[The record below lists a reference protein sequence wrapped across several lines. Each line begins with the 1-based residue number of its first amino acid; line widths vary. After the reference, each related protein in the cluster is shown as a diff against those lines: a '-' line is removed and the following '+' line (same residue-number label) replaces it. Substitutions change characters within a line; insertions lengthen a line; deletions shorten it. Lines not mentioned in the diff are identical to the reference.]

1 MDVISFLFFLK
12 KKSPSYFRPSK
23 ARSEQ
28 RINGYNQVETGHV
41 NNHNQVISPTS
52 DDVDIF
58 DSHCFATTPSSSNAS
73 DAEEPASPTS
83 QLLMEYEEH
92 LRNTLEKDSE
102 SYSLHTFE
110 ALLSRSMENLEQEL
124 HNLGPDFNPK
134 ASFLKRRGTK
144 Q

>member
-1 MDVISFLFFLK
+1 MSEPEFYVDGNSNERGQLQQQQQQQMQASL
-12 KKSPSYFRPSK
+12 RPSK

-28 RINGYNQVETGHV
+28 RIVIANGYNNVGASTTVGNDQVVVAG
-41 NNHNQVISPTS
+41 SPTS

-58 DSHCFATTPSSSNAS
+58 DSHCFATTPSSSNGS
-73 DAEEPASPTS
+73 DAEGHAASPTS

-110 ALLSRSMENLEQEL
+110 ALLSRSMENL
-124 HNLGPDFNPK
+124 GK
-134 ASFLKRRGTK
+134 I
-144 Q
+144 